1 LPEQARGHGF
11 HFILRARRNGKSLR
25 GRPTILTIEF
35 RDDAM
40 KYLAIAVLL
49 AIVVGAIIH
58 YVNHDGHPLP
68 AETSSGWMQR

>member
-1 LPEQARGHGF
+1 M
-11 HFILRARRNGKSLR
+11 R

-35 RDDAM
+35 RDNAM